1 MNNNTTIKEIAEQIE
16 AKDLTEVLV
25 NLISKIIEIFIEN
38 ELTEFL
44 QYEKHSVEGNNS
56 GNSRNGYTSRTIKSI
71 FGQITIKVARD
82 RNSKLRSKILKPYQR
97 NSDEL
102 LTLLLN

>member
-1 MNNNTTIKEIAEQIE
+1 MIFAIKKTTLWYLIDKLVKAQYNIIKKTKKVALMNINTTIREIAEQIE

-25 NLISKIIEIFIEN
+25 DLISKIIEIFIEN

-56 GNSRNGYTSRTIKSI
+56 GKSRN
-71 FGQITIKVARD
+71 
-82 RNSKLRSKILKPYQR
+82 
-97 NSDEL
+97 
-102 LTLLLN
+102 